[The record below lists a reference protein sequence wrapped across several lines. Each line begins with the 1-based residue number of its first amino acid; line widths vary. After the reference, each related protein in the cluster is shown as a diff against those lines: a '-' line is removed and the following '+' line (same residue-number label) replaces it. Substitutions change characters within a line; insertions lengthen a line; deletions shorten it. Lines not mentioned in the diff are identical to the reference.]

1 MFVSLMRSVSCGGS
15 KKYLTFGV
23 IRTLSTTSILN
34 GNSGGEGWLS
44 KLLHVRKI
52 EPTKDSH
59 SKLLSDT
66 ERVYELQIHD
76 VKPDCI
82 EAYLKGYEAL
92 SQHLNQKSEPTEL
105 VGSWRVEI
113 GNQDQ
118 FIHIWRY
125 NRGYANANQVL
136 TLCREDQELK
146 ALSNDLVKNIIT
158 RNNQYMLP
166 FSFWGDP
173 QPQNR
178 SSMYEMRSYVLKPGT
193 MIEWGNNWARGINYR
208 KSSAVAGFFSQIG
221 QLYMVHHIW
230 NVLEVPIWEKSK
242 LTKDLMS
249 RKEYREAA
257 WRKPGWDECVAY
269 TVPLIR
275 EMRSRWLRPTSF
287 SPIK

>member
-1 MFVSLMRSVSCGGS
+1 MLSLMRSVSCGGS

-230 NVLEVPIWEKSK
+230 
-242 LTKDLMS
+242 TYKDLMS

>member
-1 MFVSLMRSVSCGGS
+1 MSLMRTVSSAGNKTS
-15 KKYLTFGV
+15 TVLNFLRLVSSSAV
-23 IRTLSTTSILN
+23 IRAN
-34 GNSGGEGWLS
+34 AGGEGWLS

-52 EPTKDSH
+52 DPGKDSH

-76 VKPDCI
+76 VKPECI
-82 EAYLKGYEAL
+82 DPYLKDYENL
-92 SQHLNQKSEPTEL
+92 RNKLQDVSKSSEL

-118 FIHIWRY
+118 FVHIWRY
-125 NRGYANANQVL
+125 NKGYKNANEVL
-136 TLCREDQELK
+136 TLYHEDQELHSLTK
-146 ALSNDLVKNIIT
+146 SLVKNVICRT
-158 RNNQYMLP
+158 NQYMLP
-166 FSFWGDP
+166 FSYWGDP
-173 QPQNR
+173 EPQTRN
-178 SSMYEMRSYVLKPGT
+178 SMYEIRSYVLKPGT
-193 MIEWGNNWARGINYR
+193 MIEWGNNWARGITYR

-230 NVLEVPIWEKSK
+230 SY
-242 LTKDLMS
+242 KDLMS
-249 RKEYREAA
+249 RKEFREAA

-275 EMRSRWLRPTSF
+275 EMKSRWLRPTSF

>member
-1 MFVSLMRSVSCGGS
+1 MLFLLRSISCA
-15 KKYLTFGV
+15 KNKNLAVLNIF
-23 IRTLSTTSILN
+23 RTISTTAVIN
-34 GNSGGEGWLS
+34 ANAGGEGWWS

-52 EPTKDSH
+52 EPGKDSH

-82 EAYLKGYEAL
+82 EPYLKEYETYTGTL
-92 SQHLNQKSEPTEL
+92 QQKSETTEL

-125 NRGYANANQVL
+125 NKGYVNANEVL
-136 TLCREDQELK
+136 SLCRQDEQLQSLTK
-146 ALSNDLVKNIIT
+146 SLVKNIT
-158 RNNQYMLP
+158 SRTNQYMLP
-166 FSFWGDP
+166 FSYWGDP
-173 QPQNR
+173 EPKDRQ
-178 SSMYEMRSYVLKPGT
+178 SMYEIRSYVLKPGT
-193 MIEWGNNWARGINYR
+193 MIEWGNNWARGVTYR

-230 NVLEVPIWEKSK
+230 SY
-242 LTKDLMS
+242 KDLLS
-249 RKEYREAA
+249 RKEFREAA

>member
-1 MFVSLMRSVSCGGS
+1 MLSLVRSVSYGGS
-15 KKYLTFGV
+15 KNYFILSAT
-23 IRTLSTTSILN
+23 RTLSTTSVVN
-34 GNSGGEGWLS
+34 GNSGGGEGWLS

-66 ERVYELQIHD
+66 ERIYELQIHD

-92 SQHLNQKSEPTEL
+92 SQSLHQKSEFTEL

-125 NRGYANANQVL
+125 NRG
-136 TLCREDQELK
+136 
-146 ALSNDLVKNIIT
+146 
-158 RNNQYMLP
+158 
-166 FSFWGDP
+166 FWGDP
-173 QPQNR
+173 EPQDRN
-178 SSMYEMRSYVLKPGT
+178 SMYEMRSYVLKPGT

-208 KSSAVAGFFSQIG
+208 KRTAVAGFFSQIG

-230 NVLEVPIWEKSK
+230 
-242 LTKDLMS
+242 TYKDLLS
-249 RKEYREAA
+249 RKEIREAA

-275 EMRSRWLRPTSF
+275 EMRSRWLRPCSF